1 MKNLMTIVLLG
12 LVALHSHATL
22 LDQEA
27 SLELIHKQMEHS
39 QDPQVKLF
47 KERIQLFGLD
57 KVNQKARRGRNRSRR
72 SSFDF
77 PGLEALKDELN
88 IDLRTSFLDQAQEE
102 LGECPSENCLVKK
115 EGYNVFIDENES
127 EHCYP
132 GTVCEYY
139 QCMEKKYQC
148 KGEEVGYF
156 SDLAYPTCS
165 SYVRNIQAEKFTDKG
180 VDWIYR
186 VMVCLQKGLF
196 EECDMKGNCS
206 LTENRGKVC
215 DHIVDFTLKFHPGC
229 YLESGV
235 GVCKLPLKDQLAIWK
250 TVGPY
255 LTTRERRE
263 AYKVVWSCLF

>member
-1 MKNLMTIVLLG
+1 MKNLMTIVLLS
-12 LVALHSHATL
+12 LVSLHSHATFI
-22 LDQEA
+22 DQEA
-27 SLELIHKQMEHS
+27 SLELMNKQMEQS
-39 QDPQVKLF
+39 LDPKVKLF
-47 KERIQLFGLD
+47 KERIKFFGLD
-57 KVNQKARRGRNRSRR
+57 RKGDKALWRRIRTRR

-77 PGLEALKDELN
+77 PGLEALKEELN
-88 IDLRTSFLDQAQEE
+88 IDLRTSFFDQAQEG
-102 LGECPSENCLVKK
+102 LGECSSGDCLVIK
-115 EGYNVFIDENES
+115 EGYNVFIDENER

-148 KGEEVGYF
+148 KGEDVGYF
-156 SDLAYPTCS
+156 SDLAYPTCT

-196 EECDMKGNCS
+196 KECDVKGNCS
-206 LTENRGKVC
+206 LSENRGKVC

-255 LTTRERRE
+255 LTARERRE